1 MKRKPATLNYQHLL
15 ITTVK
20 QKYFNLVLGM
30 IVSLILS
37 SAIYKLLL
45 QNVSLKIAFTL
56 PKVNVSKPDAKP
68 SKKQPSAKQAQPKR
82 YTVQLGDS
90 LSIVAQKVYGD
101 LNAWPRILDANNL
114 ASPDLIEV
122 GMVLVIPR

>member
-101 LNAWPRILDANNL
+101 LNAWPRILEANNL

>member
-1 MKRKPATLNYQHLL
+1 MKRKSATLNYQHLL

-20 QKYFNLVLGM
+20 QKYFNLILGM
-30 IVSLILS
+30 VVSLILS
-37 SAIYKLLL
+37 SLVYKLLL
-45 QNVSLKIAFTL
+45 QNVSFKIAFTL
-56 PKVNVSKPDAKP
+56 PKINISKTETKLD
-68 SKKQPSAKQAQPKR
+68 KKQPVTKQVQPEK

-90 LSIVAQKVYGD
+90 LSIIAQKVYGD
-101 LNAWPRILDANNL
+101 LYAWPKLMDANNL

>member
-68 SKKQPSAKQAQPKR
+68 SKKQPSAKQAQPER

-114 ASPDLIEV
+114 VSPDLIEV

>member
-37 SAIYKLLL
+37 SAIYKLLP

-101 LNAWPRILDANNL
+101 LNAWPRILEANNL
-114 ASPDLIEV
+114 SSPHLIAV
-122 GMVLVIPR
+122 GIVLVIPR

>member
-68 SKKQPSAKQAQPKR
+68 SKKQPSAKQAQPER

-101 LNAWPRILDANNL
+101 LNAWPRILEANNL

>member
-1 MKRKPATLNYQHLL
+1 MKKKTATLNYQRLL
-15 ITTVK
+15 IATVK

-30 IVSLILS
+30 IVALILS
-37 SAIYKLLL
+37 SLIYKLLL
-45 QNVSLKIAFTL
+45 QNISLKIAFTL
-56 PKVNVSKPDAKP
+56 PKINIPKTETQPA
-68 SKKQPSAKQAQPKR
+68 KKQPAAKPVKSQE

-90 LSIVAQKVYGD
+90 LSIIAQKVYGD
-101 LNAWPRILDANNL
+101 LYAWPKILEANNL